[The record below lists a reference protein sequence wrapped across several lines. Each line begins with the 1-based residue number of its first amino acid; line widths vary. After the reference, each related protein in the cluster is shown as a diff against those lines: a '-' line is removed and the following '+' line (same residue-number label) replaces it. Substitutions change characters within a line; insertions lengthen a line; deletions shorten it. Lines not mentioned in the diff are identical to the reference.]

1 MVSLACVASTIMSHL
16 MTPWQKLA
24 LYELRRG
31 ASVRTGRA
39 PRGGVGGGKTPLGG
53 AAEAVAARDNFIA
66 VAAHELRNPMTPMI
80 GQIELLLKG
89 VKSNKYSAAQIED
102 RLERIHRAM
111 GHYLKRAATLLDV
124 SRITTGKFR
133 LALAPCDLGHIVR
146 EIAETFDEAARHTGA
161 SIKVDA
167 PDSLPGIWD
176 RLALEQIIDNLVSN
190 AIKYGGKKQVVVS
203 VEDAGNAAHVLI
215 RVRDHGPGISPSDR
229 ARIFGQF
236 ERAVGLN
243 ENQTGFG
250 VGLWVVGQVV
260 EAMKGEITV
269 NDAEGGGTIFQVVL
283 PRHLKATPND

>member
-1 MVSLACVASTIMSHL
+1 MSSSEAHPSDPAVSPEVTLTEAKHRLA
-16 MTPWQKLA
+16 
-24 LYELRRG
+24 EL
-31 ASVRTGRA
+31 
-39 PRGGVGGGKTPLGG
+39 
-53 AAEAVAARDNFIA
+53 AEAVAARDNFIA

-89 VKSNKYSAAQIED
+89 VKANKYSPTQIED

-124 SRITTGKFR
+124 SRITSGKFR

-190 AIKYGGKKQVVVS
+190 AIKYGGKNQVVVS
-203 VEDAGNAAHVLI
+203 VEDPGNTAQVLI
-215 RVRDHGPGISPSDR
+215 RVRDHGPGISPVDR

-236 ERAVGLN
+236 ERAIGLN

-269 NDAEGGGTIFQVVL
+269 NDAEGGGTLFQVVL
-283 PRHLKATPND
+283 PRHAKADAQ

>member
-1 MVSLACVASTIMSHL
+1 MSLSEAHPSEPAVPPEVVLEEATRR
-16 MTPWQKLA
+16 LA
-24 LYELRRG
+24 EL
-31 ASVRTGRA
+31 
-39 PRGGVGGGKTPLGG
+39 
-53 AAEAVAARDNFIA
+53 AEAVAARDNFIA

-89 VKSNKYSAAQIED
+89 VKANKCSPSQIED

-111 GHYLKRAATLLDV
+111 SHYLKRAATLLDV
-124 SRITTGKFR
+124 SRITSGKFR

-176 RLALEQIIDNLVSN
+176 RLALEHIIDNLVSN
-190 AIKYGGKKQVVVS
+190 AVKYGGKKPVVVS
-203 VEDAGNAAHVLI
+203 VEDPGNATHVLI
-215 RVRDHGPGISPSDR
+215 RVRDHGPGISSGDR

-269 NDAEGGGTIFQVVL
+269 NDAQGGGTIFQVVL
-283 PRHLKATPND
+283 PRHLKADAQ

>member
-1 MVSLACVASTIMSHL
+1 MSPSEAHPSDLVVPSEADLEAAKRRLA
-16 MTPWQKLA
+16 
-24 LYELRRG
+24 EL
-31 ASVRTGRA
+31 
-39 PRGGVGGGKTPLGG
+39 
-53 AAEAVAARDNFIA
+53 AEAVAARDNFIA

-80 GQIELLLKG
+80 GQIELLLNG
-89 VKSNKYSAAQIED
+89 VKANKYSLTQIED

-124 SRITTGKFR
+124 SRITSGKFR
-133 LALAPCDLGHIVR
+133 LALAPCDLAHIMR
-146 EIAETFDEAARHTGA
+146 EVAETFDEAARHTGA

-167 PDSLPGIWD
+167 PDSLPGVWD

-190 AIKYGGKKQVVVS
+190 AIKYGDKKQVIVS
-203 VEDAGNAAHVLI
+203 VENPGNATHVLI
-215 RVRDHGPGISPSDR
+215 RVRDHGPGISPSDK

-269 NDAEGGGTIFQVVL
+269 NDAQGGGTIFQVVL
-283 PRHLKATPND
+283 PRHLKADAQ